1 MYRCLLRSL
10 PVLMLLTVLSL
21 VPALS
26 GDACREMGSL
36 VGPTCALADEAP
48 QKNDEK
54 ADAKKDDKAQE
65 KKSASSAPAE
75 ADAAPTVD
83 PLENIWDD
91 QKDMLDDINSS
102 TRGLVRDINKQA
114 ETMSKQARPI
124 LEEAR
129 RLLLLINTFK
139 NWPNPLEALDRR
151 ISFTVQQMQQVIDPV
166 LLARNSVNSL
176 LERVN
181 HLAESLPETKDLPS
195 NAEIR
200 DYSRQVT
207 KAQKSLTDVIKRY
220 DSVLSPTQDMM
231 ADLKKAQKDIA
242 TMLPQLWRDYYL
254 QGPVPYLS
262 LETWETVPKRLQ
274 YVWQG
279 IQLRLPVEI
288 PVSADDWHTA
298 GLRFALCL
306 LLVLFT
312 GMVLYRR
319 WRHSGTH
326 GEVGRHMF
334 RVSLPW
340 IGLGLSLLASSLSA
354 HGDVFR
360 CFLALGNLSIIIG
373 EVFLA
378 WDLRRLQHPDK
389 AAVNNPLWQLIPLTL
404 FSYILIYLP
413 LPPVVTLI
421 AWVVLMLLHRLW
433 RARSHTLEAGTQLES
448 TILSGSAFIF
458 WVTLVLA
465 VMGLHIFSMGLYL
478 FYVSCS
484 LALQISVASMSAINR
499 YNDQLPDEGGSAAV
513 SSLMLALAAPV
524 ILLLV
529 IGGMSLWVCT
539 LPGGLSLLQ
548 DFVLQGV
555 NVGETRFNMVQVLLI
570 ISVFFLTRTA
580 VRMGTLF
587 LSRMPSRGLRIDP
600 TLIQPLQTAF
610 TYALWAF
617 FGLFTL
623 RSLGMELSN
632 LAMVAGG
639 LSVGIGFG
647 MQTIINNF
655 LSGLIL
661 IFSRTMQVGDVVE
674 VGTTTGRVRKISVR
688 ATIVETYDNAVIY
701 VPNSEFVST
710 RLINWTRNSRTVRR
724 DVVVGVA
731 YGSDTTMVMKL
742 LARTAVRMGTLFLSR
757 MPSRGLRIDPT
768 LIQPLQTAFT
778 YALWAFFGLFT
789 LRSLGM
795 ELSNL
800 AMVAGGLSVGIGFG
814 MQTIINN
821 FLSGLILIFSRTMQ
835 VGDVVEV
842 GTTTGR
848 VRKISVRATI
858 VETYDNAVI
867 YVPNSEF
874 VSTRLINWTRN
885 SRTVRRDV
893 VVGVAYGSDTTLVMK
908 LLASVA
914 NGHSDILKYP
924 APVVLFSNFGAS
936 TLDFTLRFWVRDYD
950 VSVKTASELLFEIDQ
965 LFRKNNIE
973 IAFPQMDVHIKDMP
987 PRARSPRD
995 MATRPTAAL
1004 PDSPADRRAPH
1015 GSARPQRPL
1024 RNRKPRP
1031 GGKLASRPRPAVDDD
1046 TPTDEDRQLTA

>member
-21 VPALS
+21 APALS
-26 GDACREMGSL
+26 GNACREMTTF

-48 QKNDEK
+48 QKADDK
-54 ADAKKDDKAQE
+54 ADAKKDDKAQD
-65 KKSASSAPAE
+65 KKSGANAPAE
-75 ADAAPTVD
+75 AEAAPTVD
-83 PLENIWDD
+83 PLENIWAG

-124 LEEAR
+124 IEEAR

-200 DYSRQVT
+200 EYSRQVT

-242 TMLPQLWRDYYL
+242 SMLPQLWRDYYL
-254 QGPVPYLS
+254 QSPVPYLS
-262 LETWETVPKRLQ
+262 LETWETVPKHLQ

-279 IQLRLPVEI
+279 ILLRLPVEI
-288 PVSADDWHTA
+288 PVNADDWHTA
-298 GLRFALCL
+298 GLRFTICL

-312 GMVLYRR
+312 GTMLYRR
-319 WRHSGTH
+319 WRNSETH

-334 RVSLPW
+334 HVSLPW
-340 IGLGLSLLASSLSA
+340 IGLGLSLLASSLSS

-433 RARSHTLEAGTQLES
+433 RAKSHSLEASTQLES
-448 TILSGSAFIF
+448 TLLSGSAFIF

-465 VMGLHIFSMGLYL
+465 IMGLHIFSMGLYL

-499 YNDQLPDEGGSAAV
+499 YNDQLPDEGGSAAF

-524 ILLLV
+524 ILLLA

-570 ISVFFLTRTA
+570 ISVFFLT
-580 VRMGTLF
+580 
-587 LSRMPSRGLRIDP
+587 
-600 TLIQPLQTAF
+600 
-610 TYALWAF
+610 
-617 FGLFTL
+617 
-623 RSLGMELSN
+623 
-632 LAMVAGG
+632 
-639 LSVGIGFG
+639 
-647 MQTIINNF
+647 
-655 LSGLIL
+655 
-661 IFSRTMQVGDVVE
+661 
-674 VGTTTGRVRKISVR
+674 
-688 ATIVETYDNAVIY
+688 
-701 VPNSEFVST
+701 
-710 RLINWTRNSRTVRR
+710 
-724 DVVVGVA
+724 
-731 YGSDTTMVMKL
+731 
-742 LARTAVRMGTLFLSR
+742 RTAVRMGTLFLSR

-973 IAFPQMDVHIKDMP
+973 IAFPQMDVH
-987 PRARSPRD
+987 
-995 MATRPTAAL
+995 
-1004 PDSPADRRAPH
+1004 
-1015 GSARPQRPL
+1015 
-1024 RNRKPRP
+1024 
-1031 GGKLASRPRPAVDDD
+1031 
-1046 TPTDEDRQLTA
+1046 LTKE

>member
-10 PVLMLLTVLSL
+10 FLVFLLTLFSL
-21 VPALS
+21 VPVPSPDGGQGAFPV
-26 GDACREMGSL
+26 MG
-36 VGPTCALADEAP
+36 PACALADEAP
-48 QKNDEK
+48 QKD
-54 ADAKKDDKAQE
+54 DAGKDAGKD
-65 KKSASSAPAE
+65 APAGQSE
-75 ADAAPTVD
+75 ADVTPPVD
-83 PLENIWDD
+83 PLEDIWAG
-91 QKDMLDDINSS
+91 QKDMLEDINSS

-114 ETMSKQARPI
+114 EAMSRQAKPVV
-124 LEEAR
+124 EEAR

-151 ISFTVQQMQQVIDPV
+151 ISLSIQQLQQVIDPV
-166 LLARNSVNSL
+166 LLARNNVNAL
-176 LERVN
+176 LERVT
-181 HLAESLPETKDLPS
+181 HLAESLPDARELPA

-207 KAQKSLTDVIKRY
+207 RAQKSLQDIIKRY
-220 DSVLSPTQDMM
+220 DAVLSPSQDMM
-231 ADLKKAQKDIA
+231 QDLKTAQENIA
-242 TMLPQLWRDYYL
+242 TMLPSLWRQHYL
-254 QGPVPYLS
+254 QGPVPYIS
-262 LETWETVPKRLQ
+262 LETWEKVPKHLQ

-279 IQLRLPVEI
+279 ILLRLPVEI
-288 PVSADDWHTA
+288 PVSTSDWHTA
-298 GLRFALCL
+298 GLRFAICL
-306 LLVLFT
+306 LLMLFT
-312 GMVLYRR
+312 GTMAYRQ
-319 WRHSGTH
+319 WRHSANH
-326 GEVGRHMF
+326 GDVGLHMF

-340 IGLGLSLLASSLSA
+340 IGLGLSLLASSLST

-404 FSYILIYLP
+404 LSYILIYLP
-413 LPPVVTLI
+413 LPQVVTLI
-421 AWVVLMLLHRLW
+421 AWIVLMLLHRLW
-433 RARSHTLEAGTQLES
+433 RARVHSQTPATQLEAS
-448 TILSGSAFIF
+448 ILSGSAFIF

-465 VMGLHIFSMGLYL
+465 IMGLHILSMGLYL

-499 YNDQLPDEGGSAAV
+499 YNDQLSDEGSSAAF

-524 ILLLV
+524 ILLLA

-539 LPGGLSLLQ
+539 LPGGLLLLQ

-555 NVGETRFNMVQVLLI
+555 NVGETRFNMVQLLLI
-570 ISVFFLTRTA
+570 ISAFFLTRTA

-587 LSRMPSRGLRIDP
+587 LARMPSRGLRIDP

-674 VGTTTGRVRKISVR
+674 VGNTTGRVRKISVR

-710 RLINWTRNSRTVRR
+710 RLINWTRNSRTARR

-731 YGSDTTMVMKL
+731 YGSDT
-742 LARTAVRMGTLFLSR
+742 A
-757 MPSRGLRIDPT
+757 
-768 LIQPLQTAFT
+768 
-778 YALWAFFGLFT
+778 
-789 LRSLGM
+789 
-795 ELSNL
+795 
-800 AMVAGGLSVGIGFG
+800 
-814 MQTIINN
+814 
-821 FLSGLILIFSRTMQ
+821 
-835 VGDVVEV
+835 
-842 GTTTGR
+842 
-848 VRKISVRATI
+848 
-858 VETYDNAVI
+858 
-867 YVPNSEF
+867 
-874 VSTRLINWTRN
+874 
-885 SRTVRRDV
+885 
-893 VVGVAYGSDTTLVMK
+893 LVMK
-908 LLASVA
+908 LLTSVA
-914 NGHSDILKYP
+914 NAHSDILKYP
-924 APVVLFSNFGAS
+924 QPVVLFSNFGAS

-950 VSVKTASELLFEIDQ
+950 VGVKTASELLFEIDK
-965 LFRKNNIE
+965 LFRKHNIE
-973 IAFPQMDVHIKDMP
+973 IAFPQMDVHIKEMP
-987 PRARSPRD
+987 PRAKSPRD
-995 MATRPTAAL
+995 LATRPTAVL
-1004 PDSPADRRAPH
+1004 PDTPGERRGGHTP
-1015 GSARPQRPL
+1015 ARPQRPL
-1024 RNRKPRP
+1024 RNRRPRP
-1031 GGKLASRPRPAVDDD
+1031 GGRLQARPRPVVTEDD
-1046 TPTDEDRQLTA
+1046 TPDTEDRQLTA

>member
-1 MYRCLLRSL
+1 MYRCLFRATLL
-10 PVLMLLTVLSL
+10 LVLLTAFSL
-21 VPALS
+21 APVLS
-26 GDACREMGSL
+26 GDRSPAPAFLPGA
-36 VGPTCALADEAP
+36 TCALADGTG
-48 QKNDEK
+48 QKNDAK
-54 ADAKKDDKAQE
+54 AGAREDKARDAKAKEDKAKDDKAKDDKARDD
-65 KKSASSAPAE
+65 KKTGTSMTEAE
-75 ADAAPTVD
+75 AAPSVD
-83 PLENIWDD
+83 PLANIWAG

-102 TRGLVRDINKQA
+102 TRNLVRDISKQA
-114 ETMSKQARPI
+114 DSMSEQARPI
-124 LEEAR
+124 TEEAR

-151 ISFTVQQMQQVIDPV
+151 ISFTIQQLQQVIDPV
-166 LLARNSVNSL
+166 LLARNGVNNL
-176 LERVN
+176 LDRVN
-181 HLAESLPETKDLPS
+181 HLAESLPEAKDLPP

-200 DYSRQVT
+200 EYSRQVT
-207 KAQKSLTDVIKRY
+207 KAQKSLKDVIKRY

-242 TMLPQLWRDYYL
+242 GMLPQLWKDYYL
-254 QGPVPYLS
+254 QSPVPYLS
-262 LETWETVPKRLQ
+262 LETWEKVPKRLQ

-279 IQLRLPVEI
+279 IMLRLPVEI
-288 PVSADDWHTA
+288 PVSADGWHTA
-298 GLRFALCL
+298 GLRFTICF

-312 GMVLYRR
+312 GAMLYRR
-319 WRHSGTH
+319 WRNSGTN
-326 GEVGRHMF
+326 GEVGHHMF
-334 RVSLPW
+334 HVSLPW

-354 HGDVFR
+354 SGDVFR

-404 FSYILIYLP
+404 LSYILIYLP
-413 LPPVVTLI
+413 LPPVVTLV
-421 AWVVLMLLHRLW
+421 AWIVLMLLHRIW
-433 RARSHTLEAGTQLES
+433 RAKSHSLEASTQLEAS
-448 TILSGSAFIF
+448 ILSGSAFIF
-458 WVTLVLA
+458 WVALVLA
-465 VMGLHIFSMGLYL
+465 LMGLHIYSMGLYL

-499 YNDQLPDEGGSAAV
+499 YNDQLPDEGGSAAF

-524 ILLLV
+524 ILLLA
-529 IGGMSLWVCT
+529 IGGMSLWLCT
-539 LPGGLSLLQ
+539 LPGGLTLLQ

-674 VGTTTGRVRKISVR
+674 VGNTTGRVRKISVR

-724 DVVVGVA
+724 EVVVGVA
-731 YGSDTTMVMKL
+731 YGSDT
-742 LARTAVRMGTLFLSR
+742 A
-757 MPSRGLRIDPT
+757 
-768 LIQPLQTAFT
+768 
-778 YALWAFFGLFT
+778 
-789 LRSLGM
+789 
-795 ELSNL
+795 
-800 AMVAGGLSVGIGFG
+800 
-814 MQTIINN
+814 
-821 FLSGLILIFSRTMQ
+821 
-835 VGDVVEV
+835 
-842 GTTTGR
+842 
-848 VRKISVRATI
+848 
-858 VETYDNAVI
+858 
-867 YVPNSEF
+867 
-874 VSTRLINWTRN
+874 
-885 SRTVRRDV
+885 
-893 VVGVAYGSDTTLVMK
+893 LVMK
-908 LLASVA
+908 LLSSVA
-914 NGHSDILKYP
+914 NAHSDILKYP

-965 LFRKNNIE
+965 IFRKHNIE
-973 IAFPQMDVHIKDMP
+973 IAFPQMDLHIKDMP
-987 PRARSPRD
+987 PRAKSPRD
-995 MATRPTAAL
+995 LATRPTAVL
-1004 PDSPADRRAPH
+1004 PDAPAERRPGH

-1031 GGKLASRPRPAVDDD
+1031 GGRLQPRPRPAD
-1046 TPTDEDRQLTA
+1046 TDNDEPSAEDRQLTT

>member
-10 PVLMLLTVLSL
+10 PVLMLLAVFSL
-21 VPALS
+21 APVPS
-26 GDACREMGSL
+26 GDACRGTAPL
-36 VGPTCALADEAP
+36 LGPACALADAAP
-48 QKNDEK
+48 QKNDDK
-54 ADAKKDDKAQE
+54 ADARKTDKAQD
-65 KKSASSAPAE
+65 KKAASGVPAE

-83 PLENIWDD
+83 PLENIWAG

-124 LEEAR
+124 IEEAR

-181 HLAESLPETKDLPS
+181 HLAESLPEAKDLPP
-195 NAEIR
+195 
-200 DYSRQVT
+200 
-207 KAQKSLTDVIKRY
+207 KAQKSLEEVIKRY
-220 DSVLSPTQDMM
+220 DSVLSPSQDMM

-298 GLRFALCL
+298 GLRFTICL

-312 GMVLYRR
+312 GVVLYRR
-319 WRHSGTH
+319 WRNAETH
-326 GEVGRHMF
+326 GEVDRHMF
-334 RVSLPW
+334 HVSLPW

-433 RARSHTLEAGTQLES
+433 RARSHSLKASTQLES

-465 VMGLHIFSMGLYL
+465 IMGLHIFSMGLYL

-499 YNDQLPDEGGSAAV
+499 YNDQLPDEGGSAAF

-524 ILLLV
+524 ILLLA

-610 TYALWAF
+610 TYTLWAF
-617 FGLFTL
+617 FGLFAL

-731 YGSDTTMVMKL
+731 YGSDT
-742 LARTAVRMGTLFLSR
+742 G
-757 MPSRGLRIDPT
+757 
-768 LIQPLQTAFT
+768 
-778 YALWAFFGLFT
+778 
-789 LRSLGM
+789 
-795 ELSNL
+795 
-800 AMVAGGLSVGIGFG
+800 
-814 MQTIINN
+814 
-821 FLSGLILIFSRTMQ
+821 
-835 VGDVVEV
+835 
-842 GTTTGR
+842 
-848 VRKISVRATI
+848 
-858 VETYDNAVI
+858 
-867 YVPNSEF
+867 
-874 VSTRLINWTRN
+874 
-885 SRTVRRDV
+885 
-893 VVGVAYGSDTTLVMK
+893 LVMK

-914 NGHSDILKYP
+914 NNHSDILKYP

-987 PRARSPRD
+987 PRAKSPRD

-1004 PDSPADRRAPH
+1004 PDAPADRRAAR

-1031 GGKLASRPRPAVDDD
+1031 GGKLQPRPAADDD
-1046 TPTDEDRQLTA
+1046 IPAEEDRQLTA

>member
-26 GDACREMGSL
+26 GDACRELTSL

-48 QKNDEK
+48 QKNDGK
-54 ADAKKDDKAQE
+54 ADTKKDDKAQD
-65 KKSASSAPAE
+65 KKAASSAPAE

-83 PLENIWDD
+83 PLENIWAG

-124 LEEAR
+124 VEEAR

-200 DYSRQVT
+200 EYSRQVT

-254 QGPVPYLS
+254 QSPVPYLS

-298 GLRFALCL
+298 GLRFTICL

-319 WRHSGTH
+319 WRNSETH

-334 RVSLPW
+334 HVSLPW

-433 RARSHTLEAGTQLES
+433 RAKSHTLEASTQLES

-570 ISVFFLTRTA
+570 ISVFFLT
-580 VRMGTLF
+580 
-587 LSRMPSRGLRIDP
+587 
-600 TLIQPLQTAF
+600 
-610 TYALWAF
+610 
-617 FGLFTL
+617 
-623 RSLGMELSN
+623 
-632 LAMVAGG
+632 
-639 LSVGIGFG
+639 
-647 MQTIINNF
+647 
-655 LSGLIL
+655 
-661 IFSRTMQVGDVVE
+661 
-674 VGTTTGRVRKISVR
+674 
-688 ATIVETYDNAVIY
+688 
-701 VPNSEFVST
+701 
-710 RLINWTRNSRTVRR
+710 
-724 DVVVGVA
+724 
-731 YGSDTTMVMKL
+731 
-742 LARTAVRMGTLFLSR
+742 RTAVRMGTLFLSR

>member
-1 MYRCLLRSL
+1 M
-10 PVLMLLTVLSL
+10 
-21 VPALS
+21 
-26 GDACREMGSL
+26 
-36 VGPTCALADEAP
+36 
-48 QKNDEK
+48 
-54 ADAKKDDKAQE
+54 
-65 KKSASSAPAE
+65 
-75 ADAAPTVD
+75 D
-83 PLENIWDD
+83 PLENIWAG

-124 LEEAR
+124 TEEAR

-181 HLAESLPETKDLPS
+181 HLAESLPEAKDLPP

-207 KAQKSLTDVIKRY
+207 KAQKSLEEVIKRY

-242 TMLPQLWRDYYL
+242 TMLPQLWRDYL

-298 GLRFALCL
+298 GLRFTICL

-319 WRHSGTH
+319 WRNAETH

-334 RVSLPW
+334 HVSLPW

-404 FSYILIYLP
+404 LSYILIYLP

-433 RARSHTLEAGTQLES
+433 RARSHSLKASTQLES

-465 VMGLHIFSMGLYL
+465 IMGLHIFSMGLYL

-499 YNDQLPDEGGSAAV
+499 YNDQLPDEGGSAAF

-524 ILLLV
+524 ILLLA

-539 LPGGLSLLQ
+539 LPGGLPLLQ

-617 FGLFTL
+617 FGLFTPALAGHGAEQPGHGRRWSVRRYRFRHADHHQQLPL
-623 RSLGMELSN
+623 RPDSHLQPHH
-632 LAMVAGG
+632 AGG
-639 LSVGIGFG
+639 RRGG
-647 MQTIINNF
+647 
-655 LSGLIL
+655 SGHHH
-661 IFSRTMQVGDVVE
+661 RPRAQ
-674 VGTTTGRVRKISVR
+674 ISVR

-731 YGSDTTMVMKL
+731 YGSDT
-742 LARTAVRMGTLFLSR
+742 
-757 MPSRGLRIDPT
+757 
-768 LIQPLQTAFT
+768 
-778 YALWAFFGLFT
+778 
-789 LRSLGM
+789 
-795 ELSNL
+795 
-800 AMVAGGLSVGIGFG
+800 
-814 MQTIINN
+814 
-821 FLSGLILIFSRTMQ
+821 
-835 VGDVVEV
+835 
-842 GTTTGR
+842 
-848 VRKISVRATI
+848 
-858 VETYDNAVI
+858 
-867 YVPNSEF
+867 
-874 VSTRLINWTRN
+874 
-885 SRTVRRDV
+885 
-893 VVGVAYGSDTTLVMK
+893 
-908 LLASVA
+908 
-914 NGHSDILKYP
+914 P
-924 APVVLFSNFGAS
+924 AWS
-936 TLDFTLRFWVRDYD
+936 
-950 VSVKTASELLFEIDQ
+950 
-965 LFRKNNIE
+965 
-973 IAFPQMDVHIKDMP
+973 
-987 PRARSPRD
+987 
-995 MATRPTAAL
+995 
-1004 PDSPADRRAPH
+1004 
-1015 GSARPQRPL
+1015 
-1024 RNRKPRP
+1024 
-1031 GGKLASRPRPAVDDD
+1031 
-1046 TPTDEDRQLTA
+1046 

>member
-21 VPALS
+21 APALS
-26 GDACREMGSL
+26 GDACREMTTF

-48 QKNDEK
+48 QKADDK
-54 ADAKKDDKAQE
+54 ADAKKDDKAQD
-65 KKSASSAPAE
+65 KKSGSNAPAE

-83 PLENIWDD
+83 PLENIWAG

-124 LEEAR
+124 IEEAR

-200 DYSRQVT
+200 EYSRQVT

-242 TMLPQLWRDYYL
+242 TMLPKLWRDYYL
-254 QGPVPYLS
+254 QSPVPYLS

-298 GLRFALCL
+298 GLRFTICL

-312 GMVLYRR
+312 GTVLYRR
-319 WRHSGTH
+319 WRNSETH

-334 RVSLPW
+334 HVSLPW
-340 IGLGLSLLASSLSA
+340 IGLGLSLLASSLSS

-433 RARSHTLEAGTQLES
+433 RAKSHSLEASTQLES
-448 TILSGSAFIF
+448 TLLSGSAFIF

-465 VMGLHIFSMGLYL
+465 IMGLHIFSMGLYL

-499 YNDQLPDEGGSAAV
+499 YNDQLPDEGGSAAF

-524 ILLLV
+524 ILLLA

-731 YGSDTTMVMKL
+731 YGSDTT
-742 LARTAVRMGTLFLSR
+742 
-757 MPSRGLRIDPT
+757 
-768 LIQPLQTAFT
+768 
-778 YALWAFFGLFT
+778 
-789 LRSLGM
+789 
-795 ELSNL
+795 
-800 AMVAGGLSVGIGFG
+800 
-814 MQTIINN
+814 
-821 FLSGLILIFSRTMQ
+821 
-835 VGDVVEV
+835 
-842 GTTTGR
+842 
-848 VRKISVRATI
+848 
-858 VETYDNAVI
+858 
-867 YVPNSEF
+867 
-874 VSTRLINWTRN
+874 
-885 SRTVRRDV
+885 
-893 VVGVAYGSDTTLVMK
+893 LVMK
-908 LLASVA
+908 AIATSSSTPRLWCCSPTSA
-914 NGHSDILKYP
+914 P
-924 APVVLFSNFGAS
+924 APWTSPCVSGCGTTMSASRRPRNFCSRS
-936 TLDFTLRFWVRDYD
+936 TSCSARTISRSLSRRWTCTSRTCRPV
-950 VSVKTASELLFEIDQ
+950 
-965 LFRKNNIE
+965 
-973 IAFPQMDVHIKDMP
+973 
-987 PRARSPRD
+987 PRARVTWPRGPRRPCP
-995 MATRPTAAL
+995 TRPPTVAPRAAAPGPSVPCATA
-1004 PDSPADRRAPH
+1004 SPAPAASCPRGPGLR
-1015 GSARPQRPL
+1015 SMTTRPL
-1024 RNRKPRP
+1024 MRTV
-1031 GGKLASRPRPAVDDD
+1031 S
-1046 TPTDEDRQLTA
+1046 